1 MAVSETD
8 FDELLRQFTQV
19 FGDMETYLGKHEE
32 TAMHMLTTGPDRLNL
47 VVQHAPITHRIKK
60 LDRALNTLKRR
71 QRDRI
76 ELSLL
81 KDRVEAS
88 NMNWETFCAQWHMR
102 DKTNEIEPFDSL
114 DDMFGAMHDLV
125 GFRISLYFPRDVDKV
140 VSYFSNHPHFEVVVP
155 PSQKGGIARDFQ
167 KIRKLMEEGEE
178 AYDQEARSTFG
189 GYKSTHMVVRLRE
202 NSFRGQNHSRGAVI
216 EVQIGTIIMHS
227 WSDIEHDIIYKQLG
241 TGVPSKEEKRMLD
254 LINGIVM
261 TGEVALEQLASIG
274 AKTAPALSI
283 FQLGAMFDRYFT
295 SRGVVMDDVRWSSLS
310 ILLDILKATNDH
322 HYAKLE
328 TLIESLDPIP
338 AKPVALLPWQII
350 CHLSNTDTL
359 LPDQFKKVTRPAE
372 HDIRFTRYLSI
383 CLVRTVNMAL
393 YLGYRK
399 SFQPVT
405 EKVKKWVGKSRPRP
419 LTELLDMMH
428 PQGIRC
434 QENRVNGLRNF
445 CHTVLNYT
453 SVANSKSILVS
464 SYRLNTNTAY
474 SSPREETRE
483 GGICSLSY
491 LQRRHCSPRP

>member
-1 MAVSETD
+1 MAVSEAD
-8 FDELLRQFTQV
+8 FDELLGQFTQI

-32 TAMHMLTTGPDRLNL
+32 TAMHMLETGPDRLSL

-60 LDRALNTLKRR
+60 LDRALNTLRRR

-102 DKTNEIEPFDSL
+102 DKTNEIEPFTSI

-155 PSQKGGIARDFQ
+155 PSHKGGIARDFQ

-283 FQLGAMFDRYFT
+283 FQLGAMLDRYFT

-328 TLIESLDPIP
+328 SLIESLDPIP

-372 HDIRFTRYLSI
+372 HDIRFTRYLAI

-399 SFQPVT
+399 SFEPVT
-405 EKVKKWVGKSRPRP
+405 EKVKKWVGKTRPRP

-434 QENRVNGLRNF
+434 QENRINGLRNF

-453 SVANSKSILVS
+453 SVANGKSFLVS
-464 SYRLNTNTAY
+464 SRQLSINTAY
-474 SSPREETRE
+474 SSPCQETRQ
-483 GGICSLSY
+483 GGICGISY
-491 LQRRHCSPRP
+491 FR